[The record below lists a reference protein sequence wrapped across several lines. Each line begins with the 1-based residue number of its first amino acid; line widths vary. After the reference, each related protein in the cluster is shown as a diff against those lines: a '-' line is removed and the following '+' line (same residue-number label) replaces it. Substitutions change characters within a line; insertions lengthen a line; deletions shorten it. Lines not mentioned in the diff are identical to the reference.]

1 MIATVITLITT
12 RVPCAVLVTVGTST
26 QMRPGST
33 RSRAERSK
41 QASGHSVYAFVPVAI
56 PGRHI
61 SIKLARPRS
70 KLKE

>member
-1 MIATVITLITT
+1 MCG
-12 RVPCAVLVTVGTST
+12 PCYGGHEHTNEARQHEIESGKK
-26 QMRPGST
+26 Q
-33 RSRAERSK
+33 ASK